1 MKKSIIKVTVAL
13 GLILG
18 GLIPFS
24 HVIDIDTPAMA
35 CGDKK
40 GSSSDDGG
48 SKEQGPQSS
57 KL

>member
-24 HVIDIDTPAMA
+24 HVIDIDTPAMT
-35 CGDKK
+35 CGDKD
-40 GSSSDDGG
+40 SSSDDGSDKG
-48 SKEQGPQSS
+48 QGPQSG

>member
-24 HVIDIDTPAMA
+24 YVVDIDPVAEA
-35 CGDKK
+35 CGSKDKSADE
-40 GSSSDDGG
+40 GSTKDQNPEST
-48 SKEQGPQSS
+48 
-57 KL
+57 

>member
-35 CGDKK
+35 CGDKD
-40 GSSSDDGG
+40 SSSDNG
-48 SKEQGPQSS
+48 SDKG
-57 KL
+57 

>member
-24 HVIDIDTPAMA
+24 YVIDIDPVAEA
-35 CGDKK
+35 CGSKDK
-40 GSSSDDGG
+40 SADDGSG
-48 SKEQGPQSS
+48 NSGDPEST
-57 KL
+57 

>member
-24 HVIDIDTPAMA
+24 HVIDIDTPAQA
-35 CGDKK
+35 CGDK
-40 GSSSDDGG
+40 GSSSDDGSDKG
-48 SKEQGPQSS
+48 QGPQSG

>member
-24 HVIDIDTPAMA
+24 HVIDIDTPAQA
-35 CGDKK
+35 CGGKD
-40 GSSSDDGG
+40 SSSDDDSDKG
-48 SKEQGPQSS
+48 QGPQSG

>member
-24 HVIDIDTPAMA
+24 HVIDIDPPAHA
-35 CGDKK
+35 CGDK
-40 GSSSDDGG
+40 GSSSNDGG
-48 SKEQGPQSS
+48 TDKDKGPQSS

>member
-1 MKKSIIKVTVAL
+1 MRKSIIKVTVAL

-24 HVIDIDTPAMA
+24 HVIDITPPAHA
-35 CGDKK
+35 CGDK
-40 GSSSDDGG
+40 GSSSDDGTDKG
-48 SKEQGPQSS
+48 QGPKSG

>member
-24 HVIDIDTPAMA
+24 HVIDIDPPAHA
-35 CGDKK
+35 CSGDK
-40 GSSSDDGG
+40 GSSTDSGG
-48 SKEQGPQSS
+48 DKGQGPQPS

>member
-24 HVIDIDTPAMA
+24 HVIDIDTVAHA
-35 CGDKK
+35 CGSKDKSSDE
-40 GSSSDDGG
+40 GSS
-48 SKEQGPQSS
+48 QGNDPQSS
-57 KL
+57 

>member
-24 HVIDIDTPAMA
+24 HVIDINTPAQA
-35 CGDKK
+35 CGDK
-40 GSSSDDGG
+40 SSSTDKGTDKG
-48 SKEQGPQSS
+48 QDGPQSS

>member
-1 MKKSIIKVTVAL
+1 MKQSILKDTVAI

-24 HVIDIDTPAMA
+24 HVIDIDTPAQA
-35 CGDKK
+35 CGDK
-40 GSSSDDGG
+40 GSSSDDGSDKG
-48 SKEQGPQSS
+48 QGPQSG